1 MINTNSLSISQTTT
15 NKPGDRDFFQT
26 IDGMFFCVTGYLHP
40 PDRYTAYLKY
50 SPDSEG
56 KWKRGKI
63 AYRRELPYYHVRNV
77 SKTLDFLE
85 AQYPDYV
92 TYCPVRDIRFSLI
105 PRDFVERYYNPRQ
118 CLTRILA
125 DPRDRLEKEVRD
137 LVGEIAACSGVRPD
151 DFGITG
157 SILTGL
163 HNQNWSDIDLLVY
176 GRKSAGA
183 VRRVLASGGSDRIE
197 KADAEKR
204 KQWCQRVSERF
215 PLTFEEAWGFSARRW
230 NYGFFKNRYFSIH
243 PVRTD
248 AEITEEYGDH
258 KYRSIGI
265 SRIRA
270 VVHGAGDSMFL
281 PATYDV
287 RQVQVLEG
295 SPDGARVREIVSYE
309 GLFCDAVDAGR
320 QIEAAGKI
328 ETVDGRPRRM
338 VIGAAGKN
346 GAGFIKQV

>member
-1 MINTNSLSISQTTT
+1 MVNTNSLSISQTTT
-15 NKPGDRDFFQT
+15 DKPGDRDFFQT

-50 SPDSEG
+50 SPDPKG
-56 KWKRGKI
+56 KWKQGKI

-92 TYCPVRDIRFSLI
+92 TYCPVRGIRFSMV
-105 PRDFVERYYNPRQ
+105 PKHCVDRYYSPRL
-118 CLTRILA
+118 CLSRILA
-125 DPRDRLEKEVRD
+125 DPRDPLEKEVHG
-137 LVGEIAACSGVRPD
+137 LVGEIAGCSGVRPD

-157 SILTGL
+157 SILIGL

-176 GRKSAGA
+176 GRKNSGG
-183 VRRVLASGGSDRIE
+183 VRRVLAVGDSDKIR
-197 KADAEKR
+197 KADAEQR

-215 PLTFEEAWGFSARRW
+215 SLTFEEAWGFSARRW
-230 NYGFFKNRYFSIH
+230 NYGFFQNRYFSIH
-243 PVRTD
+243 PARTD
-248 AEITEEYGDH
+248 AEITEGYGDH

-270 VVHGAGDSMFL
+270 VVHSADDAMFL
-281 PATYDV
+281 PATYGV
-287 RQVQVLEG
+287 HQVQVLEG
-295 SPDGARVREIVSYE
+295 SPEGAQVREIVSYE
-309 GLFCDAVDAGR
+309 GLFCDVIDAG
-320 QIEAAGKI
+320 QEIEAAGKI
-328 ETVDGRPRRM
+328 ETVDGRPQRM

-346 GAGFIKQV
+346 GAGFIKQI

>member
-1 MINTNSLSISQTTT
+1 MINTNSLSISQVTTD
-15 NKPGDRDFFQT
+15 KPGDREFFQT

-50 SPDSEG
+50 SPDPKG
-56 KWKRGKI
+56 KWKQGKI

-92 TYCPVRDIRFSLI
+92 TYCPVRGIRFSLI
-105 PRDFVERYYNPRQ
+105 PKHCVDRYFNPRQ

-125 DPRDRLEKEVRD
+125 DPRDPLEKEVRG
-137 LVGEIAACSGVRPD
+137 LVGEIAGCSGVRPD

-157 SILTGL
+157 SILIGL

-176 GRKSAGA
+176 GRKSSGA
-183 VRRVLASGGSDRIE
+183 VRRVLAAGDSDRIR
-197 KADAEKR
+197 KADAEQR

-215 PLTFEEAWGFSARRW
+215 HLAFEEAWGFSARRW
-230 NYGFFKNRYFSIH
+230 NYGFFQNRYFSIH

-248 AEITEEYGDH
+248 AEITEGYGDH
-258 KYRSIGI
+258 RYRSIGI

-270 VVHGAGDSMFL
+270 VVHNADDSMFL
-281 PATYDV
+281 PATYGV
-287 RQVQVLEG
+287 RQAQVLEG
-295 SPDGARVREIVSYE
+295 SPEGAQVREIVSYE
-309 GLFCDAVDAGR
+309 GLFCDVVDAG
-320 QIEAAGKI
+320 QEIEAAGKI

-346 GAGFIKQV
+346 GVEFIKQI